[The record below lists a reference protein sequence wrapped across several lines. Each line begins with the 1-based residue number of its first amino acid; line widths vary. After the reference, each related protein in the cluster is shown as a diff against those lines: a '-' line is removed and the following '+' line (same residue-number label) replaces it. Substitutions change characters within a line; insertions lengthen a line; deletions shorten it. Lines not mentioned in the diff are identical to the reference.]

1 MIYLQLFFSFFQIGL
16 FSFGGGYASLPLIQ
30 DQVVSGH
37 HWLTMQEFSDIVTIS
52 QMTPGP
58 VAINASTFTG
68 TQIAGVWGA
77 VVATIGCVMPS
88 VIIVLVLAVI
98 YNRYKNLPWMQAVL
112 KALRP
117 AVIVMIASAAVS
129 LILLMLWGNESAV
142 GALKE
147 MNLPGLGIF
156 AISLIVLRKTKVN
169 PILVMIGAGIAGLF
183 L

>member
-1 MIYLQLFFSFFQIGL
+1 MIYLQLFWSFFQIGL

-30 DQVVSGH
+30 DQVIKIH

-68 TQIAGVWGA
+68 TQIAGVGGA
-77 VVATIGCVMPS
+77 VIATAGCVMPS
-88 VIIVLVLAVI
+88 VMIVLALAVI

-112 KALRP
+112 KSLRP

-129 LILLMLWGNESAV
+129 LILMMLWGSEGTV
-142 GALKE
+142 GRLKDI
-147 MNLPGLGIF
+147 NLPGLAIF
-156 AISLIVLRKTKVN
+156 LVSLFVLRKKKVN
-169 PILVMIGAGIAGLF
+169 PILVMVGAGIVGL
-183 L
+183 LV